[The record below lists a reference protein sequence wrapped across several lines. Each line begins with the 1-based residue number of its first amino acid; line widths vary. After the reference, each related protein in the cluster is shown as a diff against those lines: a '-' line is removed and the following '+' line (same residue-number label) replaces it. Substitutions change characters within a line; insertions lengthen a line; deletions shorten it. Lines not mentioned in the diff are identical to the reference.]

1 MKTSF
6 IALLSLLDSDNQY
19 RYWLDEGGKH
29 RRDRRIPCF
38 ALRTY
43 RFSTFLHLYTS
54 GNDQALI
61 NATGHDFHSFSKLLN
76 LFAPVYYYW
85 TFDDDPTIIRRKVL
99 TANGVPKGKP
109 RDMTACGC
117 LGLVLVWFRTKG
129 SCARALSLVFGQT
142 SSPLYKWLKFGRR
155 VLLHVLSRVPEA
167 QVKVPTSEEVASFK
181 EAVVSKYVHCPNVW
195 GACDGLKLLIEP
207 PQSYSKQRRY
217 YNRWTHGHYISC
229 AFVFSVD
236 GKIRMSVLNAPGNF
250 HGNTLA
256 DYCLYGPMEM
266 IYERDGGQVVVDR
279 AF

>member
-29 RRDRRIPCF
+29 RRDRRIPRC

-61 NATGHDFHSFSKLLN
+61 NATGHDFHSFSRLLN

-85 TFDDDPTIIRRKVL
+85 TFDDDSTLIRRKVL

-207 PQSYSKQRRY
+207 PQSYSKQR
-217 YNRWTHGHYISC
+217 
-229 AFVFSVD
+229 
-236 GKIRMSVLNAPGNF
+236 
-250 HGNTLA
+250 
-256 DYCLYGPMEM
+256 
-266 IYERDGGQVVVDR
+266 
-279 AF
+279 